1 MPPEELT
8 LILKLRDE
16 ATKQLKSVRGTVTAV
31 GGAMA
36 ATGLKVGADWAAATK
51 TIVDGTGATGLPL
64 KTTPDRLPGGS
75 PSRSRRSGYG
85 HRRPQHALGADRA

>member
-31 GGAMA
+31 GGAMI
-36 ATGLKVGADWAAATK
+36 ATGLKVGAEWAR
-51 TIVDGTGATGLPL
+51 P
-64 KTTPDRLPGGS
+64 R
-75 PSRSRRSGYG
+75 RRS
-85 HRRPQHALGADRA
+85 